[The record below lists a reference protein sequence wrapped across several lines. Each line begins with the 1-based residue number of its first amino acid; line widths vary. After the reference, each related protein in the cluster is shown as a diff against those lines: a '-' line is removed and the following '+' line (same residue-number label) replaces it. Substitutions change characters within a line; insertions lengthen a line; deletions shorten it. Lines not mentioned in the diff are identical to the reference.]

1 MSRIKNLR
9 FMLDYYLDSMTTTYN
24 SDEFSKLSINAK
36 YYLAEI
42 ESLLHECLILKQ
54 FKGEKMINEDKAFRM
69 FCEKYVEK
77 HKGQSMEVGGYGSCS
92 FK

>member
-9 FMLDYYLDSMTTTYN
+9 FMPDYYLDSMTTTYN

-54 FKGEKMINEDKAFRM
+54 FKGEEND
-69 FCEKYVEK
+69 
-77 HKGQSMEVGGYGSCS
+77 
-92 FK
+92 